1 VARIFYD
8 GDSGAI
14 VWLLLAGAS
23 VLSVCASEF
32 GVSVARW
39 FFKIPPT
46 KQRNS
51 RRQSVQSFSRGFDPQ
66 FAKTT
71 CF

>member
-14 VWLLLAGAS
+14 VWSLLAGAS
-23 VLSVCASEF
+23 VLSVCAGQI

-46 KQRNS
+46 KKRKS

-66 FAKTT
+66 IAKCTH
-71 CF
+71 